1 MACDQVALGQTFRIG
16 LSQPVSS
23 YSSKPGMPVRG
34 LLIKSHQ
41 WEGPPAFPTDTVIDG
56 HIASVHKVGIGFRH
70 EIATLGI
77 ESIESYLT
85 MGHPLEMR
93 TQVLE
98 VDNARE
104 KVRDGLIYGIRSTNT
119 PQDHLSSR
127 AAYF

>member
-1 MACDQVALGQTFRIG
+1 
-16 LSQPVSS
+16 
-23 YSSKPGMPVRG
+23 MPVRG
-34 LLIKSHQ
+34 LLIEYPQ
-41 WEGPPAFPTDTVIDG
+41 WGGPPAFSTDTV
-56 HIASVHKVGIGFRH
+56 
-70 EIATLGI
+70 
-77 ESIESYLT
+77 
-85 MGHPLEMR
+85 EMR